1 MKTKSKSKQVIIV
14 KEVSKIIKPSNT
26 FFLVYEWTIF
36 YKLFY
41 S

>member
-26 FFLVYEWTIF
+26 FFFGL
-36 YKLFY
+36 
-41 S
+41 